1 MGLTKGQQKALDCCL
16 DGKNIFITGGGGVG
30 KTYLIHKIVDCLK
43 ESGRSVMLTAPTG
56 RAAQL
61 IGGATC
67 HRAFRIPLKMAWD
80 KDPKPR
86 DLDHLFVTDTVIIDE
101 ISMVRM
107 DVFGYIIRCIQRAD
121 YVREKN
127 GKPPIQLIVVGDFF
141 QLPPV
146 IVTPKDGSIGDADL
160 MSRHYGFDVG
170 NGYAF
175 QAPEWAACGFTVCEL
190 REVVRQKDGAMISM
204 LNRLRYG
211 DAAVLSDIQH
221 ATRKKPYSAKEKNV
235 VHLCGK
241 KKTADAINRASLN
254 RLGGPEVT
262 YKAAIQGTVSENDKP
277 APEQIHL
284 RVGAH
289 VMMLV
294 NTDDYVNGSTGTVV
308 HLGEDCVHVQL
319 NNDEQTVVT
328 VEYASWDVTTYEK
341 GSDGRVRLKV
351 IGRYSQL
358 PLQPAYAITIH
369 KSQGQTLEKA
379 VLCVGKTGAEIFAE
393 GQLYVGASRIKNL
406 ANLYIKGELQG
417 IKRLTSRAVLDYYS
431 SIGITFDPAQDIS
444 PKVADPEDE
453 IPAQKKK
460 KGRRARPRKGDAPA
474 VIEKDMDPGPKKQA
488 KKAGEKRVRIA
499 VTALKRPAI
508 IAFAQVLDP
517 GAYMDGSSVF
527 VTEGW
532 ADAVKDFL
540 AKI

>member
-1 MGLTKGQQKALDCCL
+1 MGLTKDQQKALDCCL

-160 MSRHYGFDVG
+160 TSRHYGFDVG

-284 RVGAH
+284 RVGAQ

-351 IGRYSQL
+351 IGWYSQL

-444 PKVADPEDE
+444 PKVSDPEDE
-453 IPAQKKK
+453 IPKKS
-460 KGRRARPRKGDAPA
+460 RRAHPRKGDAPA

>member
-1 MGLTKGQQKALDCCL
+1 MGLTKDQQKALDCCL

-121 YVREKN
+121 CVREKN

-328 VEYASWDVTTYEK
+328 VEYSSWDVTTYEK

-351 IGRYSQL
+351 IGWYSQL

-444 PKVADPEDE
+444 PKVSDPEDE
-453 IPAQKKK
+453 IPKKS
-460 KGRRARPRKGDAPA
+460 RRARPRKGDAPA

>member
-1 MGLTKGQQKALDCCL
+1 
-16 DGKNIFITGGGGVG
+16 
-30 KTYLIHKIVDCLK
+30 
-43 ESGRSVMLTAPTG
+43 
-56 RAAQL
+56 
-61 IGGATC
+61 
-67 HRAFRIPLKMAWD
+67 
-80 KDPKPR
+80 
-86 DLDHLFVTDTVIIDE
+86 
-101 ISMVRM
+101 
-107 DVFGYIIRCIQRAD
+107 
-121 YVREKN
+121 
-127 GKPPIQLIVVGDFF
+127 
-141 QLPPV
+141 
-146 IVTPKDGSIGDADL
+146 
-160 MSRHYGFDVG
+160 
-170 NGYAF
+170 
-175 QAPEWAACGFTVCEL
+175 
-190 REVVRQKDGAMISM
+190 MISM

-284 RVGAH
+284 RVGAQ

-351 IGRYSQL
+351 IGWYSQL

-444 PKVADPEDE
+444 PKVSDPEDE
-453 IPAQKKK
+453 IPKKS
-460 KGRRARPRKGDAPA
+460 RRAHPRKGDAPA

>member
-1 MGLTKGQQKALDCCL
+1 MGLTKDQQKALDCCL

-127 GKPPIQLIVVGDFF
+127 GKSPIQLIVVGDFF

-146 IVTPKDGSIGDADL
+146 MVTPKDGSIGDADL

-277 APEQIHL
+277 AQEQIHL

-351 IGRYSQL
+351 IGWYSQL

-431 SIGITFDPAQDIS
+431 SIGITFDSAQDIS
-444 PKVADPEDE
+444 PKVSDPEDE
-453 IPAQKKK
+453 IPKKS
-460 KGRRARPRKGDAPA
+460 RRARPRKGDAPA